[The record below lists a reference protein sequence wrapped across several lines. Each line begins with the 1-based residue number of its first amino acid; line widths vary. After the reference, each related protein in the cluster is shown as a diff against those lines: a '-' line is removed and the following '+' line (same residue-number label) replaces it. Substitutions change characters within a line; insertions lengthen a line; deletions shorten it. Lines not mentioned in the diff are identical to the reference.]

1 MIFYRESTTFCHF
14 VEIFLKFIYLYL
26 AKVNLKLKFYHNV
39 LNYVELLEGYM
50 MLVKLKRTQKH
61 TVVYTD
67 EYEMSEIDFKRLYKS
82 EKNFF
87 LMEEVGEEI
96 EEYHINSLID
106 DVSNRK
112 GTYEEDWEIEF
123 SN

>member
-1 MIFYRESTTFCHF
+1 
-14 VEIFLKFIYLYL
+14 
-26 AKVNLKLKFYHNV
+26 
-39 LNYVELLEGYM
+39 
-50 MLVKLKRTQKH
+50 
-61 TVVYTD
+61 
-67 EYEMSEIDFKRLYKS
+67 
-82 EKNFF
+82 
-87 LMEEVGEEI
+87 MEEVGEEI

>member
-1 MIFYRESTTFCHF
+1 M
-14 VEIFLKFIYLYL
+14 
-26 AKVNLKLKFYHNV
+26 KLKFYHNV